1 MTASTINPL
10 TAPPQRVGKR
20 QRTDLTPQQ
29 LDALTVYDVVEAAAH
44 MRVSP
49 AKIRAEIHAG
59 RLIAENYGTPARPLY
74 RIPRAN
80 LDAWRAAAR
89 TAQSSEGK

>member
-1 MTASTINPL
+1 MTAPVNPL

-20 QRTDLTPQQ
+20 QQTTLTPQQ
-29 LDALTVYDVVEAAAH
+29 LDALLVLDVVEAAAL
-44 MRVSP
+44 MRVSA

-59 RLIAENYGTPARPLY
+59 RLAAENYGTQARPLY

-80 LDAWRAAAR
+80 LDAWRAAAS
-89 TAQSSEGK
+89 TVQSSEGK

>member
-1 MTASTINPL
+1 ML
-10 TAPPQRVGKR
+10 
-20 QRTDLTPQQ
+20 
-29 LDALTVYDVVEAAAH
+29 DVVEAAAL

-59 RLIAENYGTPARPLY
+59 RLQAENYGTALRPLF

-80 LDAWRAAAR
+80 LDAWRAAAQ
-89 TAQSSEGK
+89 TGGK